1 VIRYEEELKA
11 KMQQTENA
19 ILEGR
24 LDKRQLSTLK
34 SLIEE

>member
-1 VIRYEEELKA
+1 MIRYEEELKA
-11 KMQQTENA
+11 KMQQTENV